1 VRRIPLAF
9 VILGLLTLLAAG
21 GAVLGA
27 LQAPTGTDLA
37 VRNGAGQTLLAQ
49 RVTGSYTTSQLNGV
63 VVSFDFRAPD
73 HASEKATGPKG
84 KVEGR
89 RSLIGPQ
96 ASSVLDPVRQLLSLP
111 KFSAHGSLYQSV
123 LPASVLVPLATRA
136 RVTGTYRTQVQLQGG
151 YVVAVFVRIDASEG
165 SQHIVETIEYR
176 LSRVDA
182 WTRAR

>member
-1 VRRIPLAF
+1 MRRTPVSFLL
-9 VILGLLTLLAAG
+9 LGLLTLLAAG

-37 VRNGAGQTLLAQ
+37 VRNGAGETLLAE

-73 HASEKATGPKG
+73 FASEKATGPHG

-89 RSLIGPQ
+89 RSLTGPQ
-96 ASSVLDPVRQLLSLP
+96 AAGVLEPVRELLSLP
-111 KFSAHGSLYQSV
+111 EFSAHGSLYQST
-123 LPASVLVPLATRA
+123 LPASTLVPVATRA
-136 RVTGTYRTQVQLQGG
+136 RVTGTYRTRVQLEGG

-165 SQHIVETIEYR
+165 AQHIVETVDYR
-176 LSRVDA
+176 LSRVDG
-182 WTRAR
+182 WTRAH